1 MIRTVDRY
9 VFVEWVKIFI
19 LVLGAMFG
27 LQFIMEV
34 QDSFTELLGYE
45 ASFKRILYFYIV
57 SAPGFLVFS
66 LPAAILVSILYAL
79 GVLHRNNELIAFRAS
94 GMSVFGVTRSIW
106 IAGLLLSVCL
116 WYLNA
121 SLIPWSEQEARQTR
135 ERMEWEFEAKS
146 VGEEQVGLVYTLAFD
161 NRKQNRMWFMNRF
174 SEFTQTRYGITVSI
188 LDEQRR
194 ETRRVSAAEGFYNK
208 YEKKWTMKNGRD
220 SYYAPEDGELIR
232 TLPFDELIL
241 NELREDPELML
252 LFGERPDKLSF
263 LEVKRITDN
272 FTKEENPKVLAY
284 QVRLH
289 TLLASAASCLIV
301 TGLAIPFAI
310 SGIRVNPAVGVSK
323 SIGLFFSFYIM
334 VNILKSLAQQEYLS
348 PAVAAWTPNV
358 TMIVLAY
365 VLLRRVK

>member
-1 MIRTVDRY
+1 MFRTVDRY

-27 LQFIMEV
+27 LQFIMEI
-34 QDSFTELLGYE
+34 QDSFTDLLGLDAPFGKIFYH
-45 ASFKRILYFYIV
+45 YIV
-57 SAPGFLVFS
+57 LSPGFLIFS

-79 GVLHRNNELIAFRAS
+79 GLLHRNNELIAFRAS
-94 GMSVFGVTRSIW
+94 GMSVFTVTRSVW
-106 IAGLLLSVCL
+106 MAGLVLSICL

-121 SLIPWSEQEARQTR
+121 SLIPWSDQEARRTLEQ
-135 ERMEWEFEAKS
+135 MEWEHQAQS
-146 VGEEQVGLVYTLAFD
+146 VADEEVGLVYSVVFD

-174 SEFTQTRYGITVSI
+174 SEFTQTGYGISVSI

-194 ETRRVSAAEGFYNK
+194 ETRRVSAAEGFYNRF
-208 YEKKWTMKNGRD
+208 EKKWTMKNGRD
-220 SYYAPEDGELIR
+220 SSYAAEDGELIR
-232 TLPFDELIL
+232 TLPFEELVL
-241 NELREDPELML
+241 LELTEDPELML
-252 LFGERPDKLSF
+252 LFGERPDDLSF

-323 SIGLFFSFYIM
+323 SIGLFFLFYIM
-334 VNILKSLAQQEYLS
+334 INILKSLAQQEYMAPVL
-348 PAVAAWTPNV
+348 AAWTPNV
-358 TMIVLAY
+358 TMIILAY